1 MNEKVKEFT
10 TNKLQEVKDGKNPSL
25 SLQRL
30 TVIWKPS
37 EMPVSSH
44 RLNMLM
50 LTMNSLSVW

>member
-10 TNKLQEVKDGKNPSL
+10 TNKLQEVKSL